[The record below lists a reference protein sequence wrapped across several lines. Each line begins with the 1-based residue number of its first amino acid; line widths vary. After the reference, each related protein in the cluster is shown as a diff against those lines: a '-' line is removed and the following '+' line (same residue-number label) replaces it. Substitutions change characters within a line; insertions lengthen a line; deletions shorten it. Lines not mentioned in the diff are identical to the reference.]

1 MADMKHL
8 QFLWHDSNMIFP
20 VLSKLCKI
28 LIKLGKRPAP
38 WNTRTRISLSS
49 VYALWVSKTFPLNEV
64 GYKAW
69 IDKNLPHFRDKL
81 PN

>member
-1 MADMKHL
+1 MVKLCQSMSKCLFIFIKPNIVFNMADMKHL

-38 WNTRTRISLSS
+38 
-49 VYALWVSKTFPLNEV
+49 
-64 GYKAW
+64 
-69 IDKNLPHFRDKL
+69 
-81 PN
+81 